1 MDKILQQE
9 VLLMTRTTF
18 SARQCWQKN
27 EADPDHLSEA
37 DQLQEAC
44 CNGLLP
50 EMLPEI
56 CVADKNIFVWQINEN
71 KSCIEIELGEFP
83 ETRELRHSID
93 PYSFFL
99 FQEMN

>member
-27 EADPDHLSEA
+27 EAAADHLSEA
-37 DQLQEAC
+37 EQLQEVC

-50 EMLPEI
+50 QMLPEI
-56 CVADKNIFVWQINEN
+56 CIADKNLFISQINEN

-83 ETRELRHSID
+83 AARELRSSID
-93 PYSFFL
+93 PYSFFV